1 MGEGIGTAWLD
12 AGSLGA
18 ADGAR
23 RSDKEVE
30 VIGVGTA
37 RLNCLASY
45 CGLIS
50 SKRGFTVCNKSTRL
64 VSHCFDSPMFCRYIF
79 DMQIGEQQA
88 NISSSKHGT
97 LKRDLAY
104 RAISTAI
111 VRLDLPPLSLVDEAA
126 LCAQFGL
133 GRTPVREALQRLMHE
148 GLVTLYPRRG
158 AIVTP
163 ISALDAEYLAQA
175 RLTWEPAIARRA
187 ATVGSDAHW
196 EALERILA
204 ATPPTFDCADDV
216 AKGTEVDQRFHG
228 GIAEA
233 TGNPYLIEI
242 VDSHLRRRSRL
253 SFLFFRHGIFDP
265 ATDQHYRILACL
277 RAGDGDA
284 AAALIERHI
293 NLTREKYARVF
304 M

>member
-1 MGEGIGTAWLD
+1 MIYSIGLLPID
-12 AGSLGA
+12 VPVF
-18 ADGAR
+18 R
-23 RSDKEVE
+23 
-30 VIGVGTA
+30 
-37 RLNCLASY
+37 
-45 CGLIS
+45 
-50 SKRGFTVCNKSTRL
+50 
-64 VSHCFDSPMFCRYIF
+64 RYIS
-79 DMQIGEQQA
+79 DMQTYDQHVDNGS
-88 NISSSKHGT
+88 NGNGP

-104 RAISTAI
+104 SAISTAI
-111 VRLDLPPLSLVDEAA
+111 IRLKLAPLSLIDEAA
-126 LCAQFGL
+126 LCAQLGL

-148 GLVTLYPRRG
+148 GLVTVYPRRG

-163 ISALDAEYLAQA
+163 ISALDAEHLAQA
-175 RLTWEPAIARRA
+175 RLIWEPGIARRA
-187 ATVGSDAHW
+187 AVVGRDGHW
-196 EALERILA
+196 EALERVLGQ
-204 ATPPTFDCADDV
+204 TPPTFACADDV